1 MAWKQHHQ
9 KKKTWLKLWA
19 SEKNVSPSESELIKD
34 FISIWWRSREKYFL
48 LNLFSVLKAKYEA
61 KAFKGHAKKIYV
73 EGDTAILWLYQIT
86 GDGINKAKL
95 VGYFSVARKWETSA
109 DLKLSWEENQY
120 IFKFYCSFFSFCS
133 GREHWKLCIAK
144 QPHARISA
152 AGISCP
158 SFSDHIEATQEN
170 EPSALPLLLVC
181 SLSCMRLGVLQKQP
195 QLRTMEHG
203 EGLGERNLKKS
214 SPKLQHV
221 LLPPPECIRSRQ
233 TAGFTQCLPLSCEI
247 LAPLP
252 GHALLH

>member
-1 MAWKQHHQ
+1 MISLILVFFYPSLSCQYAHIAQFQINHKCTKKWHESSITKR
-9 KKKTWLKLWA
+9 KKTWLKLWA
-19 SEKNVSPSESELIKD
+19 SKKNVSPSESELIKD

-48 LNLFSVLKAKYEA
+48 LNPFSVLKAKYEA
-61 KAFKGHAKKIYV
+61 KAFKGHAKIIYV

-144 QPHARISA
+144 QPHAWISA

-158 SFSDHIEATQEN
+158 SFSDHIEATREWALCSASPFGYV
-170 EPSALPLLLVC
+170 PSVAWGWGSC
-181 SLSCMRLGVLQKQP
+181 RNNLSYGQWSMGRAWG
-195 QLRTMEHG
+195 RG
-203 EGLGERNLKKS
+203 
-214 SPKLQHV
+214 
-221 LLPPPECIRSRQ
+221 I
-233 TAGFTQCLPLSCEI
+233 
-247 LAPLP
+247 
-252 GHALLH
+252 